1 MSGFP
6 FIRSASSLFQVRGLQ
21 KQEVILTEK
30 IKRLGEAGQ
39 IVKVAPGYARNKL
52 IPQMLALPALEKYV
66 LLVRN
71 QLKALPP
78 EEDDSEDTDKIKQ
91 EEQKKKDEL
100 DKVLRRLDSG
110 RVVIRRNVGERTIL
124 RQCVT
129 KTDLVSEVRRQLGV
143 QLQDT
148 NIAHESD
155 FSTLGDG
162 AISWMS
168 KKQATI
174 SLSSR
179 RRSTKHLL
187 IAQKRWYGS
196 RG

>member
-155 FSTLGDG
+155 FSTLGEFQVPLRLP
-162 AISWMS
+162 
-168 KKQATI
+168 KN
-174 SLSSR
+174 LV
-179 RRSTKHLL
+179 LP
-187 IAQKRWYGS
+187 GS
-196 RG
+196 RERLFLKLRIRRK